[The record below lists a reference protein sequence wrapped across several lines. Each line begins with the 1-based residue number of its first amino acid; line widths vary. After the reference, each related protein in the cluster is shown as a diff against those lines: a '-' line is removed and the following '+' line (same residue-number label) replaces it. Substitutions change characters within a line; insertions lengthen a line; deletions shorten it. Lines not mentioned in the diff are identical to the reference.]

1 MERKLYRFAVLTG
14 VLGLAAIA
22 VLMISN
28 AAYPDMLFQILAPA
42 GLLLI
47 FLSCGLFAAGWITS
61 IAKQVKS
68 RNYLFA
74 AALLVVGII
83 FIFRWVLRT
92 R

>member
-1 MERKLYRFAVLTG
+1 MDRKLCRFAVLTG

-47 FLSCGLFAAGWITS
+47 FLSCGLFVATWITS

-68 RNYLFA
+68 KNYLFV
-74 AALLVVGII
+74 AALLVVGVM
-83 FIFRWVLRT
+83 FIFRWVFMT